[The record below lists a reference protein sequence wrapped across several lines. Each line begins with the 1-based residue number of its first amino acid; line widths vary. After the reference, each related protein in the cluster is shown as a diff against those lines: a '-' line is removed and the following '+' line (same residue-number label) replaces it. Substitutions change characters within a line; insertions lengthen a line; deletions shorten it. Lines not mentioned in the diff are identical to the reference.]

1 MRKNHSKLR
10 KVLPLVLGL
19 AVGGAGVANA
29 DTWLRTDSIALTN
42 YLQTITLTPDSKK
55 DLAKLVENQNAKVI
69 DPREGVKNILTYIEK
84 VGPYSENEKAFLI
97 GRYQKF
103 LRELEKEKPDESYNS
118 SLKLLNEAVKDRV
131 LDSQGDRL
139 YEDNRWKIKPGK
151 YMIKY
156 GNDKWSVPV
165 FVDIKLAGRKKLEKE
180 IVLPLP
186 KVQEEKKYVPCPYLS
201 KVEIKEKEE
210 DYELPLPE
218 VKKEECKKGIITYTE
233 EMPEVS
239 LQPPYSICKEKKL
252 PLPETPKA
260 AEIQKEKEVSKALTP
275 YAEVSEP
282 EKAKVVEVPKEKRE
296 RESFFSLI
304 AQGASN
310 IAFDAYTGSLGA
322 RYNFNKYLGL
332 GLNLDVG
339 FGLDKLVDSYS
350 GPLSCG
356 RIAVGSVTDTNKFSI
371 GGSLEGQIGLAILG
385 AGVDYKTWMT
395 KTVEQII
402 MEGCGNVLKSNTNTT
417 PNRQIFAKV
426 YGGVEIPITENWKL
440 GAIAGYNWKDGMY
453 AGLRTGFRLNNYKKK
468 K

>member
-1 MRKNHSKLR
+1 MKNNHSKLR

-19 AVGGAGVANA
+19 AVGGSGVANA

-42 YLQTITLTPDSKK
+42 YLQRITLTPDSKK
-55 DLAKLVENQNAKVI
+55 DLGRLVENQNAKVI
-69 DPREGVKNILTYIEK
+69 DPREGVKNILSYIQK
-84 VGPYSENEKAFLI
+84 VGPYSENERAFLI

-103 LRELEKEKPDESYNS
+103 LRELEKEKPDEFYNS

-131 LDSQGDRL
+131 LDPKSDRL
-139 YEDNRWKIKPGK
+139 YENERWKIKPGK

-186 KVQEEKKYVPCPYLS
+186 KVHEEKKHVPPCELS
-201 KVEIKEKEE
+201 TVEIKEKEE
-210 DYELPLPE
+210 TYELPLPE
-218 VKKEECKKGIITYTE
+218 VKEECKKGIVTYTE

-239 LQPPYSICKEKKL
+239 LQPPYPICKEKKL
-252 PLPETPKA
+252 PLPEVLGERA
-260 AEIQKEKEVSKALTP
+260 VSKALTP

-282 EKAKVVEVPKEKRE
+282 EKAKVVEVPKEKKGKE
-296 RESFFSLI
+296 NYFSLI

-322 RYNFNKYLGL
+322 RYNFNKHLGL
-332 GLNLDVG
+332 GLNLDIG

-371 GGSLEGQIGLAILG
+371 GGSLETQLGPVVLG
-385 AGVDYKTWMT
+385 AGLDYKTWMT

-426 YGGVEIPITENWKL
+426 YGGIEVPITQNWKL
-440 GAIAGYNWKDGMY
+440 GAIAGYNWKDGVY
-453 AGLRTGFRLNNYKKK
+453 AGLRTAIRLNNHKRR
-468 K
+468 